1 MHVKTNLYVGSLD
14 AAYDLICERAMTH
27 CDPIAETYWLYTV
40 DDGREFLLF
49 ALSIGIEHW
58 VGDNTMLIPE
68 RRVADAEA
76 AIEHYEISAYK
87 DTRSL
92 FFMEVWGE
100 EDEAV
105 LDATFA

>member
-40 DDGREFLLF
+40 DDDGEFLLF

-58 VGDNTMLIPE
+58 VGGQYLAHP
-68 RRVADAEA
+68 RAPG
-76 AIEHYEISAYK
+76 S
-87 DTRSL
+87 
-92 FFMEVWGE
+92 
-100 EDEAV
+100 
-105 LDATFA
+105 